1 MNYKTCKALRSWLSE
16 RPHVDHIFLFVSRF
30 GTPMSRRAVQKMVKR
45 YMLEIGVEDGS
56 VRTIRHTMTTHHAI
70 WGTDVKTLQEI
81 LGHEERSS
89 TERYI
94 EMANK
99 AQRRALQEH
108 AL

>member
-1 MNYKTCKALRSWLSE
+1 
-16 RPHVDHIFLFVSRF
+16 
-30 GTPMSRRAVQKMVKR
+30 MSRRAVQKMVKR